1 MAARAK
7 NRSPRHLV
15 LDSQVMRNLQIA
27 PALAPKTHALTCQE
41 TLDTLS
47 PTSSM
52 QPVPYLK
59 PDNQKTNLKIRS
71 LADNLMHWVPFLPLA
86 ARLSASPQ
94 KSPKCSR
101 VGTLRGFRLQRE
113 GRKKGEGRE
122 ESCWVLVAS
131 VGTTKHPTTCVSFP
145 MLHSARS
152 CSQDPER
159 RAGTALQLQVPT
171 QPSVRTEEKG
181 SVVGAQ
187 TVTDCYSRQQRTRLL
202 ILRWRVFNRMYGGN
216 KLGQAGMARYLPP
229 PHTELQRWQQGRN
242 WLYLRPPSQWG
253 CCFCEMNLCQISAE
267 SSWLHHAFALCLF
280 SCDATHPVPPWQN
293 R

>member
-47 PTSSM
+47 HTSSM

-59 PDNQKTNLKIRS
+59 PDNQKTNLIIRS

-94 KSPKCSR
+94 KSPKCSS

-122 ESCWVLVAS
+122 ERCCGISGDNQALYLLLP
-131 VGTTKHPTTCVSFP
+131 HVS
-145 MLHSARS
+145 
-152 CSQDPER
+152 
-159 RAGTALQLQVPT
+159 
-171 QPSVRTEEKG
+171 
-181 SVVGAQ
+181 
-187 TVTDCYSRQQRTRLL
+187 
-202 ILRWRVFNRMYGGN
+202 
-216 KLGQAGMARYLPP
+216 PP
-229 PHTELQRWQQGRN
+229 QCKELQPRPLRGGQGPPYSFRCLPSLQSEWRGKVLLWELTGRQTATAGSRGLAFSSWDEEFSTGCMGATNWARLVWPGTSHLPTLSSWQQGRN
-242 WLYLRPPSQWG
+242 WLYLGPPSQRG
-253 CCFCEMNLCQISAE
+253 CGFCEMNLCQISAE

>member
-47 PTSSM
+47 HTSSM

-59 PDNQKTNLKIRS
+59 PDNQKTNLIIRS

-94 KSPKCSR
+94 KSPKCSS

-122 ESCWVLVAS
+122 ERCCGISGDNQALYLLLPRVSSTVQGAAA
-131 VGTTKHPTTCVSFP
+131 TT
-145 MLHSARS
+145 
-152 CSQDPER
+152 PER

-171 QPSVRTEEKG
+171 QPSVRMEGKG
-181 SVVGAQ
+181 PAVGAHRA
-187 TVTDCYSRQQRTRLL
+187 TDCYSRQQRTRLL

-216 KLGQAGMARYLPP
+216 KLGQAGMAQYLPP
-229 PHTELQRWQQGRN
+229 PHAEL
-242 WLYLRPPSQWG
+242 L
-253 CCFCEMNLCQISAE
+253 
-267 SSWLHHAFALCLF
+267 
-280 SCDATHPVPPWQN
+280 ATG
-293 R
+293 

>member
-59 PDNQKTNLKIRS
+59 PDKQKTNLKIRS
-71 LADNLMHWVPFLPLA
+71 LADNLMHWVTFLPLA

-101 VGTLRGFRLQRE
+101 VGTLRGFRLQRD

-122 ESCWVLVAS
+122 ERCCGISGDNQALYLLLP
-131 VGTTKHPTTCVSFP
+131 HVSFP
-145 MLHSARS
+145 MLHRARS
-152 CSQDPER
+152 CSQDPWEEGRDRPAASGAYPAFSRNGGER
-159 RAGTALQLQVPT
+159 
-171 QPSVRTEEKG
+171 SCCG
-181 SVVGAQ
+181 SSHG
-187 TVTDCYSRQQRTRLL
+187 DRLL
-202 ILRWRVFNRMYGGN
+202 QQAAEDSPSHPKMKSFQQDVWGQQTGPGWYG
-216 KLGQAGMARYLPP
+216 
-229 PHTELQRWQQGRN
+229 
-242 WLYLRPPSQWG
+242 
-253 CCFCEMNLCQISAE
+253 
-267 SSWLHHAFALCLF
+267 
-280 SCDATHPVPPWQN
+280 PVPPTSPRWAPALAAG
-293 R
+293 